1 MLKNYKR
8 RCELATLLEFGAAC
22 VGGFSRPILMNE
34 SVLVRKESAAARRV
48 EDLRIRVESVARR
61 RGRHGEKVPV
71 LVSDRE
77 RARDQ
82 GGSLRPR
89 SAAGGRPQLGQRIRK
104 PLEL

>member
-8 RCELATLLEFGAAC
+8 RCELATLLEFGTAC
-22 VGGFSRPILMNE
+22 VGGFSGPILMNE

-61 RGRHGEKVPV
+61 RSCHGEKVPV
-71 LVSDRE
+71 LVADCE
-77 RARDQ
+77 RARNQ
-82 GGSLRPR
+82 VGSLRSR
-89 SAAGGRPQLGQRIRK
+89 SAAGRRPQLGQRSCK